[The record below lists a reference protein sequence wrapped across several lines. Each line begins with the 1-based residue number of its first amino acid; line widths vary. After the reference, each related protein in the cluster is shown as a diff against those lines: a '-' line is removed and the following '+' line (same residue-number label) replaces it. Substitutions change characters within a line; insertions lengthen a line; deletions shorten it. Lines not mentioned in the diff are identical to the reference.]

1 MSIGKENMKKITLH
15 IDTVEYQEKPDTNE
29 VKKLNKRLLNNI
41 QNVTPKELA
50 ENLDSGRTVIPCV
63 FDKFRRLN
71 NFVKTSVVMLDFDN
85 KNDDSYI
92 SFEDMK
98 QNEFV
103 KNNASFMYHTFS
115 SNLRKNK
122 YRIVFILNTE
132 IDNVQ
137 YFNIL
142 MDKLFELFPTTD
154 KKCLDC
160 SHLFFGGF
168 LASEIDFNN
177 VLDWKSL
184 IDFENVKLESLTAK
198 NNSKSKKESL
208 KDSLTYNPE
217 FNSNKVTEL
226 LLNFDKEEYF
236 NYLEENTDIIEKIK
250 NKKVS
255 NKKDIAYLFN
265 SLNTFDLFG
274 LNKNNKTFNCILTE
288 DSNPSA
294 TISYN
299 DELDM
304 YFYSRFCS
312 EGTISFTNVE
322 IMMTILSKPKDY
334 VFNFLLDVFK
344 METELPEN
352 LKKIKENIIELENLF
367 EDKSKLKTTYP
378 HIYKVL
384 NRHSYFIV
392 EFLKMATLFAYE
404 EEGNLRYLSAKSYS
418 SIAKYIYNTDKQSKI
433 NYVCKILNLISYL
446 EFIKKIEFESFPNYY
461 KKILTLNKKQN
472 RVAKT
477 NNIFEINYIDNL
489 TVFLD
494 DLEKNCE
501 YLIECGYTLA
511 GFKQDFIHRLEGN
524 DKANEIYVQT
534 KNKPLNSL
542 NLELRDTIKE
552 ILYEEFVTNKKNHI
566 LDKDVKSKL
575 NLKYSKW
582 FLKKEYVSTMNQI
595 LLSEKFL
602 NLNRK
607 KASTNL
613 KELLTIDADISHNII
628 LIYRNTV

>member
-184 IDFENVKLESLTAK
+184 IDFENVKLESLTTK
-198 NNSKSKKESL
+198 NKSKSKKESL

-226 LLNFDKEEYF
+226 LLNFDKEAYF
-236 NYLEENTDIIEKIK
+236 NYLEENTDILEKIK

-265 SLNTFDLFG
+265 SLNTFELFG

-322 IMMTILSKPKDY
+322 ILMTILNKTKDY

-344 METELPEN
+344 METELPDN

-392 EFLKMATLFAYE
+392 EFLKMSTLFAYE
-404 EEGNLRYLSAKSYS
+404 EEGNLRYLSAKSQS
-418 SIAKYIYNTDKQSKI
+418 SISILLYGTSSSAKLKYTGKL
-433 NYVCKILNLISYL
+433 LNLMSYL
-446 EFIKKIEFESFPNYY
+446 EFIKKLEFYDYPKHFKNSLMNI
-461 KKILTLNKKQN
+461 KKSKN
-472 RVAKT
+472 VSKT
-477 NNIFEINYIDNL
+477 NNVFEVLYHEDLSVFIKNL
-489 TVFLD
+489 EL
-494 DLEKNCE
+494 NCK
-501 YLIECGYTLA
+501 YLKECGYTFM
-511 GFKQDFIHRLEGN
+511 GFNQDFIHRLEGN

-534 KNKPLNSL
+534 KNKPLNIMR
-542 NLELRDTIKE
+542 LEIRDSVRE
-552 ILYEEFVTNKKNHI
+552 FLYEEFVTNKKNYI
-566 LDKDVKSKL
+566 LDKDVKIKMRE
-575 NLKYSKW
+575 KYSKAI
-582 FLKKEYVSTMNQI
+582 LESEYVATINQI
-595 LLSEKFL
+595 ILSENFL
-602 NLNRK
+602 NLDRK